1 MNNYFYFLEKGPYP
15 HSYSAVSY
23 NDMIRCVGIGVVGG
37 VDVGSV
43 DVGVDVGRVDVGDV
57 GDVDDGVDGV
67 DGVDGR
73 VDYYFYNFFLNKL
86 HLRLL
91 LHLLLLLPVMWKYP
105 FLLFNCDI
113 KEYTKKFTDCSKKN

>member
-1 MNNYFYFLEKGPYP
+1 MNNYFYFLEKDPYP

-23 NDMIRCVGIGVVGG
+23 NDMIGVVGG

-43 DVGVDVGRVDVGDV
+43 DVGSVDVGSVDVGSVDV
-57 GDVDDGVDGV
+57 GVDVDDVDDDV
-67 DGVDGR
+67 DDVDDDDDGR

-91 LHLLLLLPVMWKYP
+91 LHLLLLLPVM
-105 FLLFNCDI
+105 
-113 KEYTKKFTDCSKKN
+113 